1 MKVNDK
7 YDVCHIVI
15 ENNPNPSKFTEA
27 FKNTALSHSNHCRA
41 YIKQEATS
49 HLKEKL

>member
-27 FKNTALSHSNHCRA
+27 FKNTALSHIAIIVELTSN
-41 YIKQEATS
+41 KKPLVT
-49 HLKEKL
+49 